1 MYTGEIAPLAE
12 LVLIDIQIW
21 ANLNTCWLFG
31 KSRGGVI
38 DLKLRVESFLYHV
51 VYTNLSRF
59 VVEED
64 EEGERLLADFNLNLR
79 DPSIV
84 EYLAQ

>member
-1 MYTGEIAPLAE
+1 M
-12 LVLIDIQIW
+12 
-21 ANLNTCWLFG
+21 
-31 KSRGGVI
+31 
-38 DLKLRVESFLYHV
+38 KLRVESFLYHV

-59 VVEED
+59 IVEED
-64 EEGERLLADFNLNLR
+64 EEWERLLADFNLNLR